1 MALAGVVLALGGNT
15 PLGDLLYHLPLFGDQ
30 RLQSRNILVV
40 DLALAVLLGYWADQ
54 PFSGERGVGVSRVR
68 AGRFFRH
75 PLVRRIAPETVLGVV
90 PPLAVVV
97 VVTLGLTWGTG
108 FLHWVGMGVS
118 ASASV
123 TGRLRPWLLPYAVLG
138 AVAAAFVIFGRCLG
152 PRLRSRL
159 LAGFVVVDL
168 LVFTVLCVVEVGP
181 GLFAAADASSASAGG
196 GGASTVVDQ
205 TATATAPLRP
215 VAALGY
221 PGRFAIYDPDLLD
234 PNELSGLDPPDVNAI
249 SGDAMPSVQGYS
261 STVDGLYASVTG
273 SHQATGDGQDTLAPR
288 AVGDGT
294 LDQLDTSVLL
304 TLSAYLTTSVEGDG
318 PAGGPPGTG
327 RRDIAAD
334 QRATWYLGTTRD
346 VSKVEVPDADA
357 RKDAA
362 AGTQLGLTMPDGSMR
377 WFRGRAITSTTLAI
391 TLPRPVASIAVIAQA
406 HGVPC
411 PLGPPSISGADGSV
425 FVADGQLQAA
435 LVPSHWTF
443 AGFDGS
449 FAVFANQF
457 AQRPLRLEALPGR
470 STSGAWIKDS
480 SGPPAEPTVATV
492 FSPHGARVVR
502 SAAAI
507 SGWSAT
513 WQPSHGLA
521 TTLTVQRDGLVQAV
535 DVPPGL
541 GVVTWSYTP
550 PLFPAGLVLSLAATA
565 LVFLFVLA
573 FLVAGRARRL
583 MSR

>member
-1 MALAGVVLALGGNT
+1 M
-15 PLGDLLYHLPLFGDQ
+15 FGDQ

-123 TGRLRPWLLPYAVLG
+123 TGRLKPWLLPYAVLG
-138 AVAAAFVIFGRCLG
+138 AVAAAFVIFGRRLG

-181 GLFAAADASSASAGG
+181 GLFAAADASSASADG

-205 TATATAPLRP
+205 TTTATAPLRP

-288 AVGDGT
+288 AVEDGT

-304 TLSAYLTTSVEGDG
+304 TLSAVSHH
-318 PAGGPPGTG
+318 PGRWGRTG
-327 RRDIAAD
+327 R
-334 QRATWYLGTTRD
+334 G
-346 VSKVEVPDADA
+346 
-357 RKDAA
+357 A
-362 AGTQLGLTMPDGSMR
+362 AGYRPARHRRGSEC
-377 WFRGRAITSTTLAI
+377 
-391 TLPRPVASIAVIAQA
+391 
-406 HGVPC
+406 H
-411 PLGPPSISGADGSV
+411 
-425 FVADGQLQAA
+425 
-435 LVPSHWTF
+435 LVPGHY
-443 AGFDGS
+443 
-449 FAVFANQF
+449 
-457 AQRPLRLEALPGR
+457 E
-470 STSGAWIKDS
+470 
-480 SGPPAEPTVATV
+480 
-492 FSPHGARVVR
+492 
-502 SAAAI
+502 
-507 SGWSAT
+507 
-513 WQPSHGLA
+513 
-521 TTLTVQRDGLVQAV
+521 
-535 DVPPGL
+535 
-541 GVVTWSYTP
+541 
-550 PLFPAGLVLSLAATA
+550 
-565 LVFLFVLA
+565 
-573 FLVAGRARRL
+573 
-583 MSR
+583 